1 MEKST
6 KRVLE
11 KVNVKKWI
19 FLNFKQRTYFDNY
32 KEKCFKKQKLQLD
45 KIMKELTILY
55 EFHTKLY
62 DL

>member
-6 KRVLE
+6 KRVLV

-32 KEKCFKKQKLQLD
+32 KEKCFKK
-45 KIMKELTILY
+45 
-55 EFHTKLY
+55 
-62 DL
+62 